1 MNAPAP
7 PRMQATI
14 LPGGRLHLNDGPIDL
29 VVGADGDPAQ
39 VRRAYAAAT
48 ARFTSA
54 LDELCEELPLLRGPM
69 SPDAPAP
76 QGVIAQ
82 RMDRATRPLC
92 GEAFLTR
99 MAAIAGAVADEILAA
114 MVAAAPLRRAYVNNG
129 GDIAL
134 HLTHGESF
142 AIGLVDRPDAPRL
155 FGDARISTD
164 DDVRGVATSGWRGR
178 SFSLGIADAVTILA
192 RDAAGADAAATLVA
206 NALDLPDHQGIARV
220 PARDL
225 DPQSDLG
232 SRLVTRGVGALSQDE
247 IARALASGATEAER
261 LIACGAIRAAALHLA
276 GATRIVGS
284 LPLAGDTKRHR
295 LIQGMGA

>member
-1 MNAPAP
+1 MNAPAH
-7 PRMQATI
+7 PRMQAAI

-29 VVGADGDPAQ
+29 VVGADCDPAH

-48 ARFTSA
+48 ARFASA
-54 LDELCEELPLLRGPM
+54 LDELCSELQLLREPM
-69 SPDAPAP
+69 TSDAPPPA
-76 QGVIAQ
+76 GVIAQ
-82 RMDRATRPLC
+82 RMDGATRPLC
-92 GEAFLTR
+92 ADRFITR
-99 MAAIAGAVADEILAA
+99 MAAVAGAVADEILAA

-134 HLTHGESF
+134 HLAAGESF

-155 FGDARISTD
+155 FGDARIGRD
-164 DDVRGVATSGWRGR
+164 DGVRGVGTSGWRGR

-206 NALDLPDHQGIARV
+206 NAVDLPDHQAIARV

-232 SRLVTRGVGALSQDE
+232 ARPVTRGVGALSQDE

-284 LPLAGDTKRHR
+284 LPLANIATKRS
-295 LIQGMGA
+295 LNQGMGA